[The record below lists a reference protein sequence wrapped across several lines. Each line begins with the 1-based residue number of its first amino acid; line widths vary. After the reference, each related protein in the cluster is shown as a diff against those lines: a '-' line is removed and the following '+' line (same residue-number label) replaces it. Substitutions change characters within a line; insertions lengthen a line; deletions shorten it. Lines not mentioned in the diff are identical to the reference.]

1 MIHRFALALTLAAAL
16 PCFAATEYPP
26 FYKWQTIATEHFFVH
41 FHQGEEELAQRAA
54 GIAEEV
60 HVRLAGRMAWTPRA
74 RTHLV
79 LTDHVDASNGSAT
92 TFPRNRIEVFV
103 SAPGGDPSSPLEFY
117 DNWLSLVIAHEYAH
131 ILHLDQARG
140 FSALLR
146 KVLGRH
152 PAAFPNQYVPLWM
165 TEGLATLIESEET
178 DAGRLKGT
186 FVDMVLRT
194 AAIENR
200 WRSAA
205 QAGGLTAQ
213 WPGGN
218 ARYYFGS
225 KFLQWVERKHGRDA
239 LARYFTEFSTNII
252 PYRVNATSRDV
263 FGVEM
268 SRLYEEWSREQQ
280 QAYRDEHARLAARGF
295 TARERLTELGY
306 ETKYPEVSPDGTRVA
321 YAHRGPFS
329 DATIRVMNT
338 GDAAGG
344 GGAPPRRRGGET
356 TLRVNTISPLSWS
369 PDGTTIAYSQLEYH
383 RTFSLL
389 SDIWLWTVGGEA
401 KRLTRGARLKDSA
414 FAPDGKT
421 LIAVQN
427 EAGRN
432 RLVEVDVATGAI
444 RTLVEP
450 DEVTQF
456 SEPVVRGEQIAVAE
470 WRSGRIDIV
479 LYSRDGRR
487 LQNITQSLP
496 RATYASPSFDGDSI
510 LFSGDTDGMANIYV
524 WRNGEIAR
532 LTNVYGGAFFP
543 SAHGERVY
551 FADYHSGGFDV
562 ASFAPGTTYEVVPRV
577 AEGAVARRIEDVART
592 PAGEGARRS
601 TGIGPTW
608 WSPLLGEGEAGFTTS
623 GGDVLGIHTYSVT
636 ALFGDET
643 RYGVA
648 YSYDGWYP
656 TMTLAASQSSDTRRL
671 LAQVAAPYRKWRWQ
685 SVSYAGALREELD
698 GIGTL
703 TGARAGV
710 VFNNTRTFGF
720 SISRENGI
728 LARLDYEHL
737 GGDASTRQVRTDV
750 RGYRSLGRHVLA
762 ARVAAGRNEGDFI
775 PQRELRVGGVSEG
788 EFIAAGSRDFPV
800 RGYAL
805 GTLRGK
811 QAALASLEYRLP
823 LFDIDRGP
831 GVWPVFF
838 HRVIADVFADAGTA
852 WDRNNVRRSI
862 ASVGAEASIDV
873 VLGYFAPFRWRAG
886 VAYRLN
892 GGSFEPYVALSSA
905 F

>member
-1 MIHRFALALTLAAAL
+1 MIRRLALALTLLAAL
-16 PCFAATEYPP
+16 PAVAATEYPP
-26 FYKWQTIATEHFFVH
+26 FFRWQTIATEHFFIH
-41 FHQGEEELAQRAA
+41 FHQGEEELARRAA
-54 GIAEEV
+54 AIAEEV
-60 HVRLAGRMAWTPRA
+60 HVRLTARMDWTPRA

-79 LTDHVDASNGSAT
+79 LTDHVDVSNGSAT

-140 FSALLR
+140 LPAFLR

-200 WRSAA
+200 WRTAA

-218 ARYYFGS
+218 ARYFFGS
-225 KFLQWVERKHGRDA
+225 KFLQWVERRYGREA
-239 LARYFTEFSTNII
+239 LARYFTEFSTNVI
-252 PYRVNATSRDV
+252 PYRVNATAEDV
-263 FGVEM
+263 FGTEM
-268 SRLYEEWSREQQ
+268 SSLYEQWSREQQ
-280 QAYRDEHARLAARGF
+280 QVYREEHARLATRGF
-295 TARERLTELGY
+295 TARERITELGY

-321 YAHRGPFS
+321 YAHRGPYE
-329 DATIRVMNT
+329 DASIRVRET
-338 GDAAGG
+338 SGTAGAA
-344 GGAPPRRRGGET
+344 PQRER

-369 PDGTTIAYSQLEYH
+369 PDGTTIAFAQLEYH

-389 SDIWLWTVGGEA
+389 SDLWLWRVGGEA
-401 KRLTRGARLKDSA
+401 KRLTRGARLKDPA

-432 RLVEVDVATGAI
+432 RLVEVDAATGAI
-444 RTLVEP
+444 RPLVEP

-456 SEPVVRGEQIAVAE
+456 SEPTMRGERIAVAE
-470 WRSGRIDIV
+470 WRAGRIDVV
-479 LYSRDGRR
+479 LYARDGRR
-487 LQNITQSLP
+487 LENVTQSLP
-496 RATYASPSFDGDSI
+496 RATYASPAFDGEAI
-510 LFSGDTDGMANIYV
+510 LFSGDADGVANIYV
-524 WRNGEIAR
+524 WRNGEIQR
-532 LTNVYGGAFFP
+532 ITNVYGGAFFP
-543 SAHGERVY
+543 AAHGERVY
-551 FADYHSGGFDV
+551 FADYHAGGFDI
-562 ASFAPGTTYEVVPRV
+562 ASFARGAAYEVTPRV
-577 AEGAVARRIEDVART
+577 AERALERRIEDVEPK
-592 PAGEGARRS
+592 PAAAGARRS
-601 TGIGPTW
+601 RGIAPAW
-608 WSPLLGEGEAGFTTS
+608 WSPLLGDGEAGFTTS

-643 RYGVA
+643 RYGAA

-656 TMTLAASQSSDTRRL
+656 TVTLAASRSSDTRRV
-671 LAQVAAPYRKWRWQ
+671 LAQVSAPYRRWRWQ
-685 SVSYAGALREELD
+685 SLGYAAAIRDELA

-703 TGARAGV
+703 TGARAGL

-720 SISRENGI
+720 SISRENGV
-728 LARLDYEHL
+728 LARVDYEHL
-737 GGDASTRQVRTDV
+737 GGDASTRQLRTDL
-750 RGYRSLGRHVLA
+750 RGYRSFGRHVLA

-831 GVWPVFF
+831 GVWPLFF
-838 HRVIADVFADAGTA
+838 HRVFADVFADAGTA
-852 WDRNNVRRSI
+852 WDRNDVRRSI
-862 ASVGAEASIDV
+862 ASAGAEASIDV
-873 VLGYFAPFRWRAG
+873 VFGYFAPFRWRAG

-892 GGSFEPYVALSSA
+892 GGGVEPYVALSSS